1 MSERQGGVRRCG
13 LGAAAVAA
21 AAVIAV
27 AGCGTGQ
34 QAQGK
39 QGTQQREGPFLEV
52 SETAMPA
59 PQYEFSTARGEP
71 WAFGDV
77 AGDRL
82 TLLYFGYTSCPDV
95 CPTTMADID
104 AALQRMGGAAEDFD
118 VVMVSTDP
126 ERDTDVQLRAWLN
139 AFNPEFTGVRG
150 PIDEVVEAAR
160 AYGIPVEKP
169 ETTDGDY
176 QVSHGGRVAVLDGE
190 GAAVGFFDEGTA
202 PGKMSDVLPGLAE
215 ERL

>member
-1 MSERQGGVRRCG
+1 MSERQRGVGRAG
-13 LGAAAVAA
+13 LGAAVAVAA
-21 AAVIAV
+21 AVLAA
-27 AGCGTGQ
+27 AGCGTGE
-34 QAQGK
+34 QAQGT
-39 QGTQQREGPFLEV
+39 QGTQQREGPFMEV
-52 SETAMPA
+52 AESAMPA
-59 PQYEFSTARGEP
+59 PQYEFSTAEGEP

-77 AGDRL
+77 AENRL

-104 AALQRMGGAAEDFD
+104 AALQRMGGTAEKFD

-126 ERDTDVQLRAWLN
+126 ERDTGEQLRGWLDS
-139 AFNPEFTGVRG
+139 FNPEFTGVRG
-150 PIDEVVEAAR
+150 PIDEVVAAAE

-169 ETTDGDY
+169 KRTDGDY

-190 GAAVGFFDEGTA
+190 GAAVGFFDEGT
-202 PGKMSDVLPGLAE
+202 PPERMTDVLPELAE